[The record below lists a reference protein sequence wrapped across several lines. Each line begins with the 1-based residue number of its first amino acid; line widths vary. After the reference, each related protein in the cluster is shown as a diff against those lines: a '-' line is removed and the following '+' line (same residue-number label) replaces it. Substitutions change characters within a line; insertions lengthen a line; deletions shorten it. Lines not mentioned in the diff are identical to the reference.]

1 MRSQLPQPSIGIQR
15 GETIMAKYVIV
26 GASAAGIAAVG
37 AIRKVDPDGVIMVIT
52 EEACS
57 DYSRPMISDLVSGKA
72 DLPKMKC
79 KTEDFWTENKA
90 EVRLGKKVV
99 SLNLDEKT
107 VNLEDG
113 EKVVYEKLLLATGG
127 KPFVPK
133 MEGQEKDGVFTFTN
147 IAEAQRLAA
156 KIDGIQ
162 AKSAVVIGAG
172 LIGISV
178 TEALMKRGLKVTV
191 VELQESILSLLL
203 DAKASDIVET
213 VIRKAGVTFATG
225 QSVQKIIGRPENDGA
240 VGGVILTKG
249 DQVPCDLVIVA
260 IGVIPRTELVVGT
273 NVKINRGIVV
283 DNFMQTTV
291 LDVYASGDVAE
302 TFDFILNQSRSLPLW
317 PLAVLEG
324 RVAGANMA
332 GAKTSYE
339 GGTNMSS
346 LKYFGIPIVSI
357 GLANP
362 KEDPTLEII
371 VKQDLEHDVYKKFV
385 LRNNVIVGMTLVN
398 CIERAGILFKLM
410 KDKVNVKKFK
420 QDLIQDDFGW
430 AMLPVTMQRKM
441 SVVQ

>member
-1 MRSQLPQPSIGIQR
+1 
-15 GETIMAKYVIV
+15 MAKYVIV

-37 AIRKVDPDGVIMVIT
+37 AIRKVDPDGAIMAIT
-52 EEACS
+52 EEDCA

-72 DLPKMKC
+72 DLSKMKC
-79 KTEDFWTENKA
+79 KTDEFWKENKA
-90 EVRLGKKVV
+90 ELRLGKKVV
-99 SLNLDEKT
+99 SLNLAEKV

-113 EKVVYEKLLLATGG
+113 EKIVFEKLLLATGG

-147 IAEAQRLAA
+147 IAEALRLAA
-156 KIDGIQ
+156 KIDRIK

-191 VELQESILSLLL
+191 VELQEKILSLLL
-203 DAKASDIVET
+203 DAKASGIVEA
-213 VIRKAGVTFATG
+213 VIRKAGVDFATG

-240 VGGVILTKG
+240 VGGVILTRG
-249 DQVPCDLVIVA
+249 DLVLCDLVIVA

-283 DNFMQTTV
+283 DNFMRTSEP
-291 LDVYASGDVAE
+291 DVYASGDVAE
-302 TFDFILNQSRSLPLW
+302 TYDFILNQNRSLPLW

-362 KEDPTLEII
+362 TEDPTLEII
-371 VKQDLEHDVYKKFV
+371 VKQDLEHNVYKKLV
-385 LRNNVIVGMTLVN
+385 LRNHVIVGMTLVN
-398 CIERAGILFKLM
+398 CIERAGILFNLM

-420 QDLIQDDFGW
+420 QDLLRDDFGW
-430 AMLPVTMQRKM
+430 AVLPVTMQRKM
-441 SVVQ
+441 GVVQ